1 MVSPCLA
8 PKVQSPGLSR
18 PSPPLGTTPLSNH
31 PSIPSIHLF
40 NNYFHNSG
48 YMCQALR
55 MCL

>member
-31 PSIPSIHLF
+31 PSIHLF

-48 YMCQALR
+48 HMCQALR